1 MDQSLTRD
9 VVAGEIT
16 IREFFADLKQARFTI
31 LAFVAVFTLVGVLAG
46 VFGHKEYKATIVL
59 LPVSDSEGG
68 SRLGGGGL
76 SSLAS
81 EYSGLASLAGI
92 SLPESGMKDE
102 AMAVLQSQLLTR
114 QYIQQNN
121 LLPILFAPIW
131 DPVSKRWKVQ
141 DPRKVPT
148 LWTANVYFK
157 NRVRSVV
164 DDKKTGMV
172 EMTIEWKDPILAAEW
187 ANGLVALT
195 NSYLRNKAI
204 SESQRNIA
212 YLDDLVAKTSVV
224 QEQQV
229 VYMLMEQQID
239 KEMVAKDREEYAL
252 KVIDPAFPPEKPS
265 SGGPVLLGLLGF
277 MLGLLFGTI
286 VVFVKRA
293 LRE

>member
-1 MDQSLTRD
+1 MDQSLTGD

-16 IREFFADLKQARFTI
+16 IRDFFADLKRSKIMIFA
-31 LAFVAVFTLVGVLAG
+31 LVGALTLVGALAG
-46 VFGHKEYKATIVL
+46 AFGQKEYKATIVL
-59 LPVSDSEGG
+59 LPVSESEGG
-68 SRLGGGGL
+68 SRLGGL

-81 EYSGLASLAGI
+81 QYSGLASLAGI

-114 QYIQQNN
+114 EYIRQNN
-121 LLPILFAPIW
+121 LLPILYAPMW
-131 DPVSKRWKVQ
+131 NPATKQWKTQ

-148 LWTANVYFK
+148 LWTANLYFK
-157 NRVRSVV
+157 NKIRSVV
-164 DDKKTGMV
+164 DDKKTGMI
-172 EMTIEWKDPILAAEW
+172 EMTIEWKDPDLAAEW

-195 NSYLRNKAI
+195 NSYLRSKAI
-204 SESQRNIA
+204 DESQRNIA
-212 YLDDLVAKTSVV
+212 YLDGLVAKTSVV

-229 VYMLMEQQID
+229 IYALMEQQIS

-252 KVIDPAFPPEKPS
+252 KVIDPAFPPERPS

-277 MLGLLFGTI
+277 TLGLFFGII